1 MQKKGVLAYY
11 CQKGGY
17 NDQNKLDAQRG
28 NRRPLYEC
36 LSQLN
41 PFSVLREKKKKRK
54 TFRRSIF
61 LFDRTLHPSP
71 TELLQK
77 YAEERRKGDGGDLKI
92 NYITEWLGTLIS

>member
-1 MQKKGVLAYY
+1 MAHDSDNKCKKKGVLAYY

-41 PFSVLREKKKKRK
+41 PFSVLREKKKKGKHFGAPFFCLTAHFIRV
-54 TFRRSIF
+54 RRNCYKNM
-61 LFDRTLHPSP
+61 
-71 TELLQK
+71 QK
-77 YAEERRKGDGGDLKI
+77 KGERVMAEI
-92 NYITEWLGTLIS
+92 